1 MKQKGELVNEI
12 SSLKVELQQV
22 KDDRDRH
29 LVEVKTL
36 QTEATKYND
45 FKDAITELEVS
56 YLCII
61 SCKEISVKLIFLN
74 MMYFFF
80 VPDYMLV
87 PEYPDTT
94 VAGSTSI
101 L

>member
-74 MMYFFF
+74 IYDVKFFCPRLHARPR
-80 VPDYMLV
+80 VPRYDSCRI
-87 PEYPDTT
+87 D
-94 VAGSTSI
+94 
-101 L
+101 